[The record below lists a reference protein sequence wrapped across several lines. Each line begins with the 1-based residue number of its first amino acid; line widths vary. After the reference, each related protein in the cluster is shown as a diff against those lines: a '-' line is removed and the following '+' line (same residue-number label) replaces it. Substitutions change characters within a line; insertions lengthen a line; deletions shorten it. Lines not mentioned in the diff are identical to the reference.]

1 MRKRLALVL
10 MAVVMLSMMPL
21 AVFAEDDHGADAHS
35 NSMSYESGENP
46 ISDESTTEDPSKV
59 QEDDE
64 IVEDEE
70 DTTVADVNSWK
81 ALNTAI
87 KKGAKVINIKTSS
100 IKMKNGA
107 KTIKITHDLEINGSC
122 KLTNAGKKCMFE
134 IAASN
139 TKLSF
144 GKGISF
150 TTKNAAASGAII
162 KISKSNCTVDGGN
175 YEHCKSSDNG
185 GAILISGK
193 NATIKHCRFSNC
205 YAKGNGGAIYVSK
218 SGKAAV
224 IRNCNFNKCDCGG
237 AGMNVCGYKKT
248 TKIIDCTSS
257 GNSAGES
264 DLYAN
269 CSYRDSSS
277 GSVMSCGNPVIVFGI
292 AGLAI
297 IAIAVLY
304 VTSKKR
310 KVTGKH

>member
-1 MRKRLALVL
+1 MRKKLALVL
-10 MAVVMLSMMPL
+10 IAVVMMAMMPV

-46 ISDESTTEDPSKV
+46 ISDESTTMDPSEV

-70 DTTVADVNSWK
+70 DSTVADVSSWK
-81 ALNTAI
+81 ELSTAI

-100 IKMKNGA
+100 ITMKGDA
-107 KTIKITHDLEINGSC
+107 KTIKITHDLEINGTC
-122 KLTNAGKKCMFE
+122 KLTNAGTNRMFE

-139 TKLSF
+139 TELSI

-150 TTKNAAASGAII
+150 ATKKAAASGAII

-193 NATIKHCRFSNC
+193 NATVKHCRFSDC
-205 YAKGNGGAIYVSK
+205 YAKGDGGAIYVSK

-224 IRNCNFNKCDCGG
+224 IRNCNFNKCDCDG

-248 TKIIDCTSS
+248 TKVIDCASS
-257 GNSAGES
+257 GNSADETE
-264 DLYAN
+264 LYAN
-269 CSYRDSSS
+269 CSYSNSSS
-277 GSVMSCGNPVIVFGI
+277 GSVISCGNPVIVLSI

-297 IAIAVLY
+297 IAIAVLL
-304 VTSKKR
+304 VTNKWR
-310 KVTGKH
+310 KATGKH